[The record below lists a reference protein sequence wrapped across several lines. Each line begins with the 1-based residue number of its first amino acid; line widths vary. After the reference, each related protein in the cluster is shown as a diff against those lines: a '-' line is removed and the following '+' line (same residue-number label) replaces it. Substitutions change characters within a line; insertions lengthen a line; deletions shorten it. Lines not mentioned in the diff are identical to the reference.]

1 MCAFCVIIALLSTTA
16 YSSEEMTRFPV
27 PRGAWPQAPPRVP
40 GPRQIPHPSGR
51 FTISS
56 LGVLLLLL
64 DLCMKLGMKSLTI
77 VLGVYCF
84 CSIMKRFF
92 ITVDF
97 FFFLNVS
104 FFLTIKSQQK
114 YLHHHSVH
122 VDFLLIIE
130 FCSSVNNPV
139 FFLLLTV

>member
-97 FFFLNVS
+97 FFF
-104 FFLTIKSQQK
+104 F
-114 YLHHHSVH
+114 
-122 VDFLLIIE
+122 
-130 FCSSVNNPV
+130 
-139 FFLLLTV
+139 